1 MSGTS
6 FRSVRFSMAH
16 LLTEKLPAR
25 RMARSS
31 SRSTRRRKGK
41 SARPVQ
47 RKMVLQKRNYQ
58 LIALGVAALA
68 IGYGL
73 MAFENDVD
81 GVLSL
86 YVAPVVL
93 IAGYLEIFYALLWRP
108 ASDDVTEESSASS

>member
-1 MSGTS
+1 M
-6 FRSVRFSMAH
+6 
-16 LLTEKLPAR
+16 
-25 RMARSS
+25 
-31 SRSTRRRKGK
+31 
-41 SARPVQ
+41 Q

-86 YVAPVVL
+86 YVAPLVL
-93 IAGYLEIFYALLWRP
+93 MAGYLEIIYALLWRP
-108 ASDDVTEESSASS
+108 APDAEEPTSA